1 MNPLA
6 PFHRARVMALAP
18 PPNPINRKQ
27 RPCSC
32 APWTCRARASS
43 SLCKGQACRKAGQR
57 ACYLEIATRCDSTT
71 SRVGSL
77 TPAFSSRPSW
87 GWFITTRR
95 PYERATKPLQP
106 DRRAVDSHPLS
117 GWHARGTRQQR
128 PAAASEGDRRNRKRS
143 EEHTSELQSLMRI
156 SYAV

>member
-1 MNPLA
+1 MRISDWSA
-6 PFHRARVMALAP
+6 DV
-18 PPNPINRKQ
+18 
-27 RPCSC
+27 CS
-32 APWTCRARASS
+32 SV
-43 SLCKGQACRKAGQR
+43 LAGQR
-57 ACYLEIATRCDSTT
+57 ADYLEIATRCDSTT

-117 GWHARGTRQQR
+117 G
-128 PAAASEGDRRNRKRS
+128 RS
-143 EEHTSELQSLMRI
+143 EEHTSELQSLMRN
-156 SYAV
+156 SYAVFCLKKKKIQ